1 MFRNLARF
9 ICTFINLFYLLLF
22 DNFHIPLYTLCIM
35 KLEYTNV
42 ESSGYTTVFNVL
54 KNEFHLSDRLI
65 LKLKKEKQIYI
76 NGTPTHVRK
85 EIASGD
91 IITVDISFTEESEN
105 IVPTK
110 MDLDILYEDDC
121 FLIINKGAN
130 TPVHPS
136 INHFEDTLSNG
147 VKYYF
152 ENIGLKRK
160 IRPVNRLDKDTSGIV
175 IFAKNEYI
183 QECLTHQMK
192 AGIFNK
198 EYLALVT
205 GTLEESPLTLVK
217 NIKRKTESIIERC
230 VSDDEDSEYAETIFE
245 TIKEYDGYSLIKCI
259 LKTGRTHQ
267 IRVHTSYLGHS
278 ILGDTLYGKASD
290 LISRQALHA
299 YKVRFIHPVTKEMI
313 EITCDLP
320 EDMKKLLT

>member
-1 MFRNLARF
+1 
-9 ICTFINLFYLLLF
+9 
-22 DNFHIPLYTLCIM
+22 M

-42 ESSGYTTVFNVL
+42 ESKGYMTVFNVL

-65 LKLKKEKQIYI
+65 LKLKKEQQIYI
-76 NGTPTHVRK
+76 NGEPTHIKKVLNV
-85 EIASGD
+85 GD
-91 IITVDISFTEESEN
+91 IISADISFAEESEN

-110 MDLDILYEDDC
+110 MDLNILYEDDAL
-121 FLIINKGAN
+121 LIINKKPN

-136 INHFEDTLSNG
+136 TNHYEDTLSNG

-183 QECLTHQMK
+183 QECLTQQMK
-192 AGIFNK
+192 AGIFKK
-198 EYLALVT
+198 EYLAFVT
-205 GTLEESPLTLVK
+205 GTLEESPLTLIR
-217 NIKRKTESIIERC
+217 NIKRKAESIIERC

-278 ILGDTLYGKASD
+278 ILGDTLYSTSSN
-290 LISRQALHA
+290 LIARQALHA
-299 YKVRFIHPVTKEMI
+299 YKVNFIHPITKELV

-320 EDMKKLLT
+320 EDMQNLIS

>member
-1 MFRNLARF
+1 
-9 ICTFINLFYLLLF
+9 
-22 DNFHIPLYTLCIM
+22 M

-42 ESSGYTTVFNVL
+42 ESKGYMTVFNVL

-76 NGTPTHVRK
+76 NGEPTHIKKVLNV
-85 EIASGD
+85 GD
-91 IITVDISFTEESEN
+91 IISADISFAEESEN

-110 MDLDILYEDDC
+110 MDLNILYEDDGL
-121 FLIINKGAN
+121 LIINKKPS

-136 INHFEDTLSNG
+136 INHYEDTLSNG

-183 QECLTHQMK
+183 QECLTQQMK
-192 AGIFNK
+192 AGIFKK

-217 NIKRKTESIIERC
+217 NIKRKAESIIERC

-278 ILGDTLYGKASD
+278 ILGDTLYGTSSN
-290 LISRQALHA
+290 LIARQALHA
-299 YKVRFIHPVTKEMI
+299 YKVSFIHPVTKELV

-320 EDMKKLLT
+320 EDMQKLLS

>member
-1 MFRNLARF
+1 
-9 ICTFINLFYLLLF
+9 
-22 DNFHIPLYTLCIM
+22 M

-42 ESSGYTTVFNVL
+42 ESSGYMTVFNVL

-76 NGTPTHVRK
+76 NGTPTHVKK
-85 EIASGD
+85 EIVLGD
-91 IITVDISFTEESEN
+91 VVAVDISFTEESEN
-105 IVPTK
+105 IFPTK
-110 MDLDILYEDDC
+110 MTLDILYEDDGL
-121 FLIINKGAN
+121 LIINKRPN

-152 ENIGLKRK
+152 ESIGLKRK

-175 IFAKNEYI
+175 LFAKNEYI
-183 QECLTHQMK
+183 QESLAHQMK
-192 AGIFNK
+192 AGIFKK
-198 EYLALVT
+198 EYLALVN

-217 NIKRKTESIIERC
+217 NIKRKAESIIERC
-230 VSDDEDSEYAETIFE
+230 VSDDENSEYAETVFE
-245 TIKEYDGYSLIKCI
+245 TIKEYDEYSLVRCI

-299 YKVRFIHPVTKEMI
+299 FKVSFIHPVTKELI

-320 EDMKKLLT
+320 EDMQKLLS

>member
-1 MFRNLARF
+1 
-9 ICTFINLFYLLLF
+9 
-22 DNFHIPLYTLCIM
+22 M
-35 KLEYTNV
+35 KLEYTNP
-42 ESSGYTTVFNVL
+42 ESSGYVTVFNVL

-76 NGTPTHVRK
+76 NGTPTHVRE

-91 IITVDISFTEESEN
+91 VITVDISFTEESEN

-110 MDLDILYEDDC
+110 MDLDILYEDDY
-121 FLIINKGAN
+121 FLIINKRPN

-192 AGIFNK
+192 ACIFKK
-198 EYLALVT
+198 EYLTLVT

-217 NIKRKTESIIERC
+217 NIKRKAESIIERC

-245 TIKEYDGYSLIKCI
+245 TVREFKDYSLIKCI

-267 IRVHTSYLGHS
+267 IRVHTSFLGHS
-278 ILGDTLYGKASD
+278 ILGDTLYGTSSN
-290 LISRQALHA
+290 LINRQALHA
-299 YKVRFIHPVTKEMI
+299 YKVSFIHPITKEPV

-320 EDMKKLLT
+320 EDMQKLLS

>member
-1 MFRNLARF
+1 
-9 ICTFINLFYLLLF
+9 
-22 DNFHIPLYTLCIM
+22 M

-42 ESSGYTTVFNVL
+42 ESSGYMTVFNVL

-76 NGTPTHVRK
+76 NGNPTHVK
-85 EIASGD
+85 QEIVLGD
-91 IITVDISFTEESEN
+91 VVAVDISFTEESEN

-110 MDLDILYEDDC
+110 MNLDILYEDAGL
-121 FLIINKGAN
+121 LIINKRPN

-152 ENIGLKRK
+152 ESIGLKRK
-160 IRPVNRLDKDTSGIV
+160 IRPINRLDKDTSGIV
-175 IFAKNEYI
+175 LFAKNEYI
-183 QECLTHQMK
+183 QESLTHQMK
-192 AGIFNK
+192 AGIFKK
-198 EYLALVT
+198 EYLALVN
-205 GTLEESPLTLVK
+205 GALEESPLTLVK
-217 NIKRKTESIIERC
+217 NIKRKAESIIERC
-230 VSDDEDSEYAETIFE
+230 VSDDENSEYAETVFE
-245 TIKEYDGYSLIKCI
+245 AIKEYDEYSLVRCI

-299 YKVRFIHPVTKEMI
+299 FKVSFIHPVTKELI

-320 EDMKKLLT
+320 EDMQKLLS